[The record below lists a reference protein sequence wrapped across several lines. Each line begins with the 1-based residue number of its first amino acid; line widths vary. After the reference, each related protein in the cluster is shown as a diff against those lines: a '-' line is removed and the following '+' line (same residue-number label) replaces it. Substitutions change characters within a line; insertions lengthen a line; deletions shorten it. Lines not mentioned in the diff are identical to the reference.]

1 MLSESACPRRS
12 FARYSWAPGGDVY
25 TAVRSVNT
33 LGPGQPSPS
42 RISFNHYVFALW
54 PQMLSDGSLNISQ
67 VTLLVLTLLRVD
79 DVKKKSAVNT

>member
-1 MLSESACPRRS
+1 MSLPAHAGPL
-12 FARYSWAPGGDVY
+12 PGTAGLGAGGVVY

-67 VTLLVLTLLRVD
+67 VTLHVLILLRVD